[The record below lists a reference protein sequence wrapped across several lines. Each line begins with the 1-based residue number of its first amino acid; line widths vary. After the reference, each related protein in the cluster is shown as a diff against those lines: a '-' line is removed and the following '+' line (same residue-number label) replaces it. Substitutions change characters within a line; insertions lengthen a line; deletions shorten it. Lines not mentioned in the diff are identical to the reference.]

1 MRWRGRFFLVFLL
14 SWVLI
19 TGSGVVSQST
29 PDVQDTVVGTRA
41 ETIVVNQA
49 GGADHRSIQ
58 AALNTAND
66 GDTVQVEGGIYYENP
81 VVSNDIEL
89 IGAGSDICYIIGD
102 STDVLTIRSAGVLV
116 KGFNITTNDSYSE
129 GAGLAVDNVG
139 SCSIE
144 DNTIT
149 NKSVGLHLN
158 RTTSI
163 IIINN
168 KMFSNGILI
177 SGTYLG
183 NWDTHT
189 IDSSNTVNGKMVHY
203 WKNQTGGKVPDD
215 AGQIILSRCNGVEV
229 EDQIITDANVGLDIA
244 FSTNI
249 EVRNNKFDSNDPFG
263 INVISSNGNIIEFNT
278 CSVNQR
284 AGISLRNCYGSIIE
298 NNTCDENGFGGI
310 ELWSSDGGTIKYN
323 NVGRNL
329 GYGMNFSSSD
339 DNEIFNNTYFE
350 NNNYG
355 ISLDGE
361 SGDNTIHHNDFIANN
376 EGAQGYDDGTGNN
389 WNIPSGGNYWSEW
402 VSPDNDSDGIV
413 DLPYAIDG
421 AANAED
427 QLPLT
432 GIPVGGNPVL
442 VANAGIDVAVDQH
455 ETLQFNGMNSW
466 GTSAIINYTWS
477 FNYDDE
483 EITLYGGTVS
493 FLFDTVGAYEIK
505 LTITDEEN
513 RTDSDERSVYVL
525 DIEPPIPDAGDLS
538 VINRGETFIFDGS
551 GSQDNAGI
559 TNYTWNFTYDG
570 GQIMLNGA
578 TARFTFDIP
587 GTYTITLNVTDARG
601 NWAVI
606 KKTLTVRDSD
616 LPIAR
621 AGNDMIVQQG
631 EIIFLNGTASFAVGE
646 SNYTWNFTYDG
657 TEEILYGMVRGFSF
671 NIPGVYVLTLNLTDE
686 RGNWNRDVVTVIVI
700 DITAPV
706 AISGTNFNISLGE
719 TAFFN
724 ATGSWDNV
732 GIVNYTWEFQ
742 YNNTTVKLYGSKQ
755 SYLFDIPGF
764 YAITLTVMDL
774 EENRDDT
781 ELILTVLNANGSIPN
796 NGSGNGTP
804 PDGENGNGTGDDNE
818 TEEDSDG
825 DGWNDT
831 VELECGTDPYDP
843 FSYPSDIDDDGI
855 PDKLDPDMD
864 GDGVPNEKDAYPRDP
879 KRWKEEEPGYFLVA
893 LFFVLG
899 LLLLI
904 LCIFYYTRL
913 KSKNILNNKKRQTIV
928 EFINRHPGEHYREIK
943 RQLDMSSGTLRHHLK
958 TLERSNMI
966 SSHRE
971 GKYLYYFP
979 YGARKA
985 GHILT
990 PVQKEIVDIIQKEPG
1005 TTTQQIAEKLGKTR
1019 RAVQHHMNDLSD
1031 IGVLKV
1037 EKMGRA
1043 PTWHLDDD
1051 QSAGIPFGDRH
1062 RLVVGEKG
1070 KQISAVSRMKPT
1082 DSSVGDSWGGNRLT

>member
-1 MRWRGRFFLVFLL
+1 MRWISRLSVIILL
-14 SWVLI
+14 IMALN
-19 TGSGVVSQST
+19 TGTIAASFAG
-29 PDVQDTVVGTRA
+29 PDIPDTVTGTRA
-41 ETIVVNQA
+41 EIVVNSA
-49 GGADHRSIQ
+49 GSGDHTTIQ
-58 AALNTAND
+58 AALNAAND
-66 GDTVQVEGGIYYENP
+66 GDTVRVDAGFYYENP
-81 VVSNDIEL
+81 VVSNDVEL

-102 STDVLTIRSAGVLV
+102 SPDVLTIKSVGVLV
-116 KGFNITTNDSYSE
+116 KGFNITTNDSHSD

-149 NKSVGLHLN
+149 NKSVGMHLN

-177 SGTYLG
+177 SGTNLG

-215 AGQIILSRCNGVEV
+215 AGQIILTDCRGVEV
-229 EDQIITDANVGLDIA
+229 EDQVITDTSVGLEISYSA
-244 FSTNI
+244 NM
-249 EVRNNKFDSNDPFG
+249 EVRNNKFNSNDPYG
-263 INVISSNGNIIEFNT
+263 IKVISSNSNTIEFNN
-278 CSVNQR
+278 CSGNWR
-284 AGISLRNCYGSIIE
+284 AGMSLQGSYGNIIE
-298 NNTCDENGFGGI
+298 NNTCEGNGLSGI
-310 ELWSSDGGTIKYN
+310 ELLSSNGGTIKFN
-323 NVGRNL
+323 NVSENL
-329 GYGMNFSSSD
+329 GYGTYLGSSD
-339 DNEIFNNTYFE
+339 DNEIFNNTYLE
-350 NNNYG
+350 N
-355 ISLDGE
+355 SLHGLAID
-361 SGDNTIHHNDFIANN
+361 SGSGSNTIHHNDFLANN
-376 EGAQGYDDGTGNN
+376 EGTQAYDDGTGNN
-389 WNIPSGGNYWSEW
+389 WNITSGGNYWSDW
-402 VSPDNDSDGIV
+402 VAPDNNSDGIV
-413 DLPYAIDG
+413 DIPYAIAG

-427 QLPLT
+427 LLPLM
-432 GIPVGGNPVL
+432 GIPVGENPVL
-442 VANAGIDVAVDQH
+442 VANAGMDIAVDQH
-455 ETLQFNGMNSW
+455 KMVQFNGMGSW
-466 GTSAIINYTWS
+466 GTSSIINYTWT
-477 FNYDDE
+477 FNYDNK
-483 EITLYGGTVS
+483 EIILYGDTTS
-493 FLFDTVGAYEIK
+493 FLFDTTGAYVVK
-505 LTITDEEN
+505 LTVTDSEN
-513 RTDSDERSVYVL
+513 RTDSDERSVYIL
-525 DIEPPIPDAGDLS
+525 DIESPIPDAGSAS
-538 VINRGETFIFDGS
+538 VINRGENFLFDGS
-551 GSQDNAGI
+551 GSRDNAGI

-570 GQIMLNGA
+570 QQRIIYGA

-587 GTYTITLNVTDARG
+587 GTYQVTLRVSDARG

-606 KKTLTVRDSD
+606 IKILTVRDSD

-621 AGNDMIVQQG
+621 AGDDVTVHQG
-631 EIIFLNGTASFAVGE
+631 EIFLFDGSGSFVNGTST
-646 SNYTWNFTYDG
+646 YTWNFTYDG
-657 TEEILYGMVRGFSF
+657 EVIILSGPISPFTF
-671 NIPGVYVLTLNLTDE
+671 DLPGVYVVTLNLTDQ
-686 RGNWNRDVVTVIVI
+686 RGNRDQDNIMVTVL

-706 AISGTNFNISLGE
+706 AVSGANFNVSLGE

-742 YNNTTVKLYGSKQ
+742 YNNTTVKLYGSNQ

-764 YAITLTVMDL
+764 YTIILTVKDV
-774 EENRDDT
+774 EGNSDDAQ
-781 ELILTVLNANGSIPN
+781 LILTVLNANGTIPDEEN
-796 NGSGNGTP
+796 ENGTPSGNGT
-804 PDGENGNGTGDDNE
+804 GNGNGTTGDGNE
-818 TEEDSDG
+818 TEKDSDG

-831 VELECGTDPYDP
+831 IELECGTDPFDP
-843 FSYPSDIDDDGI
+843 DSFPSDIDNDGI

-879 KRWKEEEPGYFLVA
+879 KRWREEEPGYFLII
-893 LFFVLG
+893 LFFGLG
-899 LLLLI
+899 LVLLLLS
-904 LCIFYYTRL
+904 IFYYTRL

-958 TLERSNMI
+958 TLERSNMV

-990 PVQKEIVDIIQKEPG
+990 PAQKEIVDIIHKEPG
-1005 TTTQQIAEKLGKTR
+1005 ATTQQVAEKLGKTR

-1043 PTWHLDDD
+1043 PVWHLDDE
-1051 QSAGIPFGDRH
+1051 Q
-1062 RLVVGEKG
+1062 
-1070 KQISAVSRMKPT
+1070 
-1082 DSSVGDSWGGNRLT
+1082 WGRDRLT